1 MDLQELR
8 ECAFFHQRDVSAEN
22 SLVLHTTNFYK
33 NHQNMSITFTETV
46 KFSLK
51 TLTCEFKTCFWN
63 NDKL

>member
-8 ECAFFHQRDVSAEN
+8 ECAFSHQRDVSAEN
-22 SLVLHTTNFYK
+22 SLVLHTTHFYK

-51 TLTCEFKTCFWN
+51 TLACEFKIYFWN
-63 NDKL
+63 NVK